1 MIIAIDGPAGS
12 GKSTVASK
20 LAKKL
25 NFRYIETGSMYRAV
39 AWQAMKRDI
48 DLRDKEAV
56 TQTAENINMKFIPQ
70 PGGQRVTVDD
80 ADITSALKT
89 ENIGRAAAIVA
100 ANAGVRKILTAS
112 QRKMGAAGNVVMD
125 GRDIGTVVFPNA
137 ETKIF
142 LIADPEER
150 AGRRYREMKPGLPD
164 LTLESVIQQ
173 VKQRDYEDENRAIS
187 PLKPA
192 DDAIEI
198 DTTHLNID
206 EVVDKIM
213 RLIPSPETL

>member
-100 ANAGVRKILTAS
+100 ANAGVRKVLTAN